1 MRLRQRL
8 LPLLAAFAAACSD
21 LPTDVADTVGLHA
34 TETGLS
40 ARVAPYARSALFR
53 EAIDAVMAAEGPQ
66 LLWRRTAPLRVHS
79 ASARAAQA
87 RGDSTA
93 QLAAERMHREAQV
106 GFMAYAL
113 GDARIDD
120 VAHQVRNAVS
130 EARVRVDA
138 LRAAG
143 HNVTRAAA
151 LVQDAEVLLAGGASQ
166 PVDVLS
172 AALEAADILDRLDQV
187 LRSVE
192 RLPSLD
198 ELFAATI
205 ADVRNAAGPR
215 AARALLAEHQ
225 TLVREA
231 QSALANGGRVRA
243 HDRLQEVRERQVRII
258 AQRIGAVGVRQHV
271 DAIVAAEK
279 ALSGSPDERRRV
291 VARDYLEQATSSLA
305 RGDVARALERAAVA
319 AEIVNALAAESS

>member
-1 MRLRQRL
+1 
-8 LPLLAAFAAACSD
+8 
-21 LPTDVADTVGLHA
+21 
-34 TETGLS
+34 
-40 ARVAPYARSALFR
+40 PYARSALFR

-172 AALEAADILDRLDQV
+172 AALEAADILDRLDQI

-198 ELFAATI
+198 ELFAAAI
-205 ADVRNAAGPR
+205 AGVRNAAGPR

-243 HDRLQEVRERQVRII
+243 HDRLQEVRERPVRII

-291 VARDYLEQATSSLA
+291 GARAGFGCPRGDSARSAFASPWTRSVRRRGRCPAHRTGGVVLSRATPSNRPRARSLAATSPGRSSA
-305 RGDVARALERAAVA
+305 RRSPPRSSTPWLQSRA
-319 AEIVNALAAESS
+319 